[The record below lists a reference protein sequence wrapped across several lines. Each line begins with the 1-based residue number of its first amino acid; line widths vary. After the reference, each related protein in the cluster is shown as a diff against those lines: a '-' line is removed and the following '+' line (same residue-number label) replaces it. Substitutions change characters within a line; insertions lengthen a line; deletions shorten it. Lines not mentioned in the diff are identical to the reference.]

1 MTFFIETDNLFFVL
15 GYGVLGL
22 MFLIELV
29 GLLIGFSFLN
39 IGDGDTD
46 IAADGL
52 SGALSWFNLDKV
64 PFIIWLSTLIFF
76 FSSCGLAVNY
86 IAESIFG
93 GLLPTF
99 ISVPSAIMLGL
110 FVTKFACRLIA
121 SLIPKNES
129 YDISVNEFSDYVA
142 TVTTGT
148 ATQKLAARASFV
160 DKHNTRH
167 SILVKPLPEAEDL
180 KPQQQ
185 VVLIELKG
193 NIWLATP
200 LLSSE

>member
-1 MTFFIETDNLFFVL
+1 M
-15 GYGVLGL
+15 
-22 MFLIELV
+22 IELV

-39 IGDGDTD
+39 LGDGDTD

-76 FSSCGLAVNY
+76 FSSSGLAVN
-86 IAESIFG
+86 ARVS
-93 GLLPTF
+93 
-99 ISVPSAIMLGL
+99 SVVYYRPLFQSLVQLCLG
-110 FVTKFACRLIA
+110 FPTKFACRLIA

-148 ATQKLAARASFV
+148 ATQTLAARASFV